1 MTMQLPQSF
10 KTPLGRQQLE
20 SGLSKNKIDNK
31 DILNDL
37 LFMTETLSDKS
48 LDITLEELQ
57 ALGDTISNIDSFKFN
72 ELSKVQQEPFVTV
85 KKALQQSWPEID
97 DDAVASYLRITAKL
111 LKHATLTNEQVNSF
125 TSSTPAK
132 IWLTISMGVSLATLP
147 AAIFSI
153 VVGQSLTQVSA
164 WRSAVAAVMATGVG
178 AAIAAFFKV
187 RTTTRKR
194 NDGLKIANIKE
205 KIQAEYN
212 EAINKESMKNALNA
226 IKEFI
231 ERKLSEPE
239 LAADEKAKLEKDL
252 ETCKTIGLRDLH
264 LLNKQL
270 KAKYPQ
276 TVENILLKIE
286 QHHHLQKAVLT
297 DVKNR
302 DEARNTKGYQVWKYM
317 SLGSG
322 IFTGI
327 NATWLFVTVFGSFW
341 GIAKAGIIAGGLGAF
356 LSGPAFPF
364 VAAAVGT
371 VLVAAL
377 VGVTIY
383 SVFKK
388 WRYDAEQKAV
398 NAMVKHETEK
408 SENLTSLQ
416 KDIKELSH
424 QHAATES
431 LSHGEKFGRQMA
443 RHEILERKLQSFH
456 RDVLTAQDINRQL
469 KSELSQ
475 LSDNFNSLNSDIR
488 EIRQQLNI
496 SDNKQKVELQKSLDE
511 LTGKLNDL
519 NDKYKELRMRFKNSD
534 DKQAAQFIDEVT
546 SRQRPSSPS

>member
-10 KTPLGRQQLE
+10 KTAAGRQQLE
-20 SGLSKNKIDNK
+20 AGLSKNTIDNK
-31 DILNDL
+31 VILNDL
-37 LFMTETLSDKS
+37 LIITESLSDKS
-48 LDITLEELQ
+48 LEITLEELQ
-57 ALGDTISNIDSFKFN
+57 TLGVEISKTDSFNFN
-72 ELSKVQQEPFVTV
+72 GLSKVQQEPFVTV
-85 KKALQQSWPEID
+85 KKALQRSWPEVD

-111 LKHATLTNEQVNSF
+111 LEKATLTNEQAASF
-125 TSSTPAK
+125 TSSTPVK
-132 IWLTISMGVSLATLP
+132 IWLAISMGVSLATLP

-178 AAIAAFFKV
+178 TAIAAFFKV

-205 KIQAEYN
+205 KIQAEHN
-212 EAINKESMKNALNA
+212 EAINKENMKNALNT

-231 ERKLSEPE
+231 ERKLQEP
-239 LAADEKAKLEKDL
+239 LLTADEKDNLERDL
-252 ETCKTIGLRDLH
+252 ETCKTIELRDLH

-270 KAKYPQ
+270 KAHYPQ

-286 QHHHLQKAVLT
+286 RHHDLQKAVLN

-317 SLGSG
+317 TLGSG

-364 VAAAVGT
+364 VAAAVGA
-371 VLVAAL
+371 VLVTAL

-398 NAMVKHETEK
+398 NAMVKHEAEK
-408 SENLTSLQ
+408 LENLTSLQ

-424 QHAATES
+424 DLSHKHEATEHLTLQAHHSDALVEHYHNFEELLMKDEKKLFKAQLQNTS
-431 LSHGEKFGRQMA
+431 LGDMME
-443 RHEILERKLQSFH
+443 
-456 RDVLTAQDINRQL
+456 
-469 KSELSQ
+469 
-475 LSDNFNSLNSDIR
+475 
-488 EIRQQLNI
+488 
-496 SDNKQKVELQKSLDE
+496 
-511 LTGKLNDL
+511 
-519 NDKYKELRMRFKNSD
+519 ELRKNYVGFKADIVALSKASEANNE
-534 DKQAAQFIDEVT
+534 KAAEINQKFAEFKKRRLEFLEALNKARNGADSEPSPAET
-546 SRQRPSSPS
+546 NQQRPASPG